1 MEAICSNDNLAV
13 EISSWSSALEFSR
26 FKCIS
31 KRWKNLISHL
41 SFILVHQ
48 QRSRLNGISN
58 LPYQLSLLTSF
69 QSLKVIVLGG
79 TDEIIYKSFP
89 AKCVVM
95 GLCAGLIHCGRR
107 QSRDQEL
114 PKIFICNPMTREC
127 ISLRSTNWHVG
138 HIFAFAFS
146 PFGSSLNKLGPLF

>member
-1 MEAICSNDNLAV
+1 MEIL
-13 EISSWSSALEFSR
+13 SWFSALEFSR

-31 KRWKNLISHL
+31 KRWKNLISHP

-69 QSLKVIVLGG
+69 QIFKVIVLGG
-79 TDEIIYKSFP
+79 TDEYCIAEIIYKSFP
-89 AKCVVM
+89 AKCVVIM
-95 GLCAGLIHCGRR
+95 GSCAGLIHWGRR

-114 PKIFICNPMTREC
+114 PEIFICNPMTREC
-127 ISLRSTNWHVG
+127 ISLRSTNCHVG